1 LISINSN
8 KFPILNL
15 MKFPTL
21 AHWKQ
26 FFKII
31 SRKEKISFFAFLG
44 LAVVSLVSLAVV
56 FYMDNTK
63 VVPADNGIYTEGI
76 VGQPRFLN
84 PIYSDSNGA
93 DRDITELLFAGL
105 LEYGQNGQ
113 VNNGLADYRIADD
126 GKTYEFFLKD
136 DLKWSDG
143 EPITADDAIYTIKVI
158 QDPAYKS
165 PLRTQWIGVET
176 EKISDS
182 SFRLKLKDPY
192 AKFLEYC
199 TLKIIPEHAWAPIS
213 AENFPLSDLNL
224 HPVASGPYLVQ
235 KITSA
240 KDGSISTVS
249 LERNPSWLGT
259 KPHLKSISFDFFD
272 DYASLAAAFK
282 RGRVQGFV
290 SSSDVSGN
298 TFSGAVDYTY
308 TLPRYYAIFFNQEKN
323 DALADAAVRKALN
336 YAINKQEIIEKA
348 LNNRGVAVD
357 SPVLPAI
364 YGIDAPQTV
373 YNYDPQKASQL
384 LDDNGYA
391 AGAGGV
397 RSKTV
402 SRNPAFQ
409 FTKNLTAGSSLAS
422 DIKELQ
428 KCLIKEV
435 MPDLDAN
442 GNFGLK
448 TTEAVKQFQIKYR
461 SEILDPQGLKEA
473 SGDVKLATR
482 EKLNQVCFPS
492 GDQTTTLT
500 VNLTVA
506 DQEPFV
512 TVAQMIKAQWA
523 SIGVTVNVEV
533 KDITA
538 LERDTA
544 KPRDY
549 EALLFGQALG
559 MVPDPYPFWHS
570 TQKDDPGLN
579 FALYKNDNADKLLE
593 AIRQST
599 DMQTRNAKLNELQ
612 NTILDDA
619 PAVFLYNAG
628 YVYTISQDVKNISAG
643 VIADPGQRFAGI
655 GDWYISTK
663 RVWK

>member
-1 LISINSN
+1 
-8 KFPILNL
+8 

-21 AHWKQ
+21 VHWKH

-31 SRKEKISFFAFLG
+31 SPKEKISFFAFLS
-44 LAVVSLVSLAVV
+44 LAMVSLASLIVV
-56 FYMDNTK
+56 FYFAHTK
-63 VVPADNGIYTEGI
+63 VVPADNSVYTEGI

-84 PIYSDSNGA
+84 PVYSDSNSA
-93 DRDITELLFAGL
+93 DRDITQLLFSGL
-105 LEYGQNGQ
+105 LEYGQDGQ
-113 VNNGLADYRIADD
+113 IIPGLADYRIADD

-136 DLKWSDG
+136 NLRWSDG
-143 EPITADDAIYTIKVI
+143 EPITADDAIYTIKII

-199 TLKIIPEHAWAPIS
+199 TLKIIPEHAWS
-213 AENFPLSDLNL
+213 QTTAENFPLFGLNL
-224 HPVASGPYLVQ
+224 HPVVSGPYLVK

-240 KDGSISTVS
+240 KNDSVSEIS
-249 LERNPSWLGT
+249 LERNPLYSGT
-259 KPHLKSISFDFFD
+259 KPHLETINFAFFD
-272 DYASLAAAFK
+272 NSESLSAAFK
-282 RGRVQGFV
+282 RGRVQGFI
-290 SSSDVSGN
+290 SSSNASSA
-298 TFSGAVDYTY
+298 FSGATDYVY
-308 TLPRYYAIFFNQEKN
+308 TLPRYYAIFFNQEN
-323 DALADAAVRKALN
+323 NSSLADTAVRQALN
-336 YAINKQEIIEKA
+336 YATNKQEIVDKA
-348 LNNRGVAVD
+348 LNNRAQAVD
-357 SPVLPAI
+357 SPVMPAI

-384 LDDNGYA
+384 LDDNGYKQ
-391 AGAGGV
+391 GDGGI

-402 SRNPAFQ
+402 NRNPAFQ
-409 FTKNLTAGSSLAS
+409 FTKNLTAGSTLAN
-422 DIKELQ
+422 DVKELQ
-428 KCLIKEV
+428 KCLVKEV

-442 GNFGLK
+442 GNFGPK
-448 TTEAVKQFQIKYR
+448 TTEAVKLFQEKYR
-461 SEILDPQGLKEA
+461 SEILDPQGVQA
-473 SGDVKLATR
+473 TGDVKAATR

-506 DQEPFV
+506 NQEPFI

-523 SIGVTVNVEV
+523 AIGVTVNIET
-533 KDITA
+533 KDIST

-544 KPRDY
+544 KPRNY

-559 MVPDPYPFWHS
+559 MIPDPYSFWSS

-579 FALYKNDNADKLLE
+579 FALYHNENVDKLLGD
-593 AIRQST
+593 IRRTNETS
-599 DMQTRNAKLNELQ
+599 TRNTKLNELQ
-612 NTILDDA
+612 NDILAEA
-619 PAVFLYNAG
+619 PVVFLYNPG
-628 YVYTISQDVKNISAG
+628 YVYTASQNLKNVTSGI
-643 VIADPGQRFAGI
+643 IADPAQRFASVAN
-655 GDWYISTK
+655 WYTSTK